1 MTPEQFTNLLMAIEH
16 PDDVADILSALD
28 TTRRVQTYD
37 LLYRGESP
45 QDIAEELEV
54 TRSGIQPYLNDFKE
68 VGLVEIQGKQYRFTE
83 KGEKIHELLNQLDRM
98 HGDLSE
104 LQEFLVENPGVI
116 PDEVLD
122 EIERRRR
129 EN

>member
-1 MTPEQFTNLLMAIEH
+1 MTPEELTNLLMAIEH
-16 PDDVADILSALD
+16 PDDVAAILSALD

-37 LLYRGESP
+37 RLYRGESP

-68 VGLVEIQGKQYRFTE
+68 VGLVEIRGKKYEFTE
-83 KGEKIHELLNQLDRM
+83 KGEKIHELLNQLDRL

-129 EN
+129 EE

>member
-1 MTPEQFTNLLMAIEH
+1 MNLLMTVEH
-16 PDDVADILSALD
+16 PEEVAAVLSALD
-28 TTRRVQTYD
+28 TPRRVQTYD

-45 QDIAEELEV
+45 KDIAEELEV
-54 TRSGIQPYLNDFKE
+54 TRSGIQPYLNDFKDI
-68 VGLVEIQGKQYRFTE
+68 GLVEIEGKKYRFTE

-129 EN
+129 E